1 MVLDLEWVG
10 RRSLLVLGFLKEM
23 DNQCKLGADW
33 LDVLTILSNDCELIR
48 DHDDIIQCL
57 RIQFACFA
65 MLCILIF
72 KSFVHS
78 FILVFSFLVSFFRLP
93 TFVALF
99 SSTWIC
105 AFTVFWFCNFQ
116 KLQWWSKF
124 SRLIF
129 CVVYC
134 LALIRM
140 CFSTFYHFSFA
151 LVDFCRQSDLMGPFR
166 KTHENCHKRYD
177 RTPERSGNAKH
188 RSQQFL
194 LYESPPAETRLTV
207 YRRLSVFRTE
217 LYPKMDSNSNLNVWT
232 TL

>member
-78 FILVFSFLVSFFRLP
+78 FILVFSLLVSFFRLP

-105 AFTVFWFCNFQ
+105 AFTVFWMCNFQ
-116 KLQWWSKF
+116 KLQWGSKF

-134 LALIRM
+134 LSLIRM

-151 LVDFCRQSDLMGPFR
+151 LVDFCRQSDLIGALF
-166 KTHENCHKRYD
+166 
-177 RTPERSGNAKH
+177 
-188 RSQQFL
+188 FL
-194 LYESPPAETRLTV
+194 WE
-207 YRRLSVFRTE
+207 
-217 LYPKMDSNSNLNVWT
+217 
-232 TL
+232 